1 MADGASAEDPIVVE
15 LKEKYHAMLKGEKGD
30 IEKYHEKLEEMMFD
44 FFNMIKKEYIM
55 SLEKYA
61 SDSNY
66 LTEIKEKYKKIDEEM
81 KEEEM
86 SLPVP

>member
-55 SLEKYA
+55 SLEKYLHTVRA
-61 SDSNY
+61 VHCDLLMQKLFSRNFC
-66 LTEIKEKYKKIDEEM
+66 EK
-81 KEEEM
+81 
-86 SLPVP
+86 